1 VLSVTFYRDSRDR
14 LSRIFAEGHA
24 GWAESGEDIVCAGV
38 SAVLQ
43 SAWLGL
49 TEHAGVAV
57 AGERDAGRLDLRWPE
72 ADRDR
77 DDVRAIV
84 ETARL
89 AIEHLARQFPEH
101 VRAAAVRDAS

>member
-1 VLSVTFYRDSRDR
+1 MLSVTFYRDSRDR

-24 GWAESGEDIVCAGV
+24 GWAESGEDIVCAGA

-49 TEHAGVAV
+49 TEHAGVVV
-57 AGERDAGRLDLRWPE
+57 AAERDAGRLDLRWPE
-72 ADRDR
+72 AVRDR

-89 AIEHLARQFPEH
+89 AIEHLAHQFPDH
-101 VRAAAVRDAS
+101 VRASHARDAR